1 MQLSAVAFCK
11 LGICI
16 VPQRFGSM
24 KLTIARSLLLF
35 GLLVVSGVGAAVG
48 VQNYAFDR
56 LRVNGPVYQEVVY
69 GKDLVADILPP
80 PLFLVEAYLLATESA
95 VYPELAA
102 DNLRKIAVLRT
113 SYTERNAY
121 WDASL
126 LEPKLKDGLKQKI
139 KPTSERFWQII
150 DGEFTRAATSGD
162 ADAIRSAAALLRP
175 AFQAHQA
182 EVVTVVSAAN
192 AFLGNA
198 ETIAAEETRS
208 LTATS
213 YGAVAAALLLLVA
226 GLVALHRRA
235 IRPLSGM
242 RDYMSILAGGD
253 YTKPVPYD
261 DRQDEIGEMAA
272 AVTVFRGNA
281 QERIANRQRQEQ
293 EREIKLQAER
303 QAAEDRASEDAAR
316 ARVLESLSQG
326 LSRLAAGDLSTRI
339 EEPFSAGYE
348 KLRQE
353 FNDSIHSLEDTLTQ
367 IVNAMQTVRDG
378 VASIATG
385 TDDLS
390 RRTETQAA
398 SLEEAASALNQITTT
413 VKTTTDRAR
422 EASDRIIDTK
432 TSTDQ
437 STAIVREA
445 VGAMSK
451 IEESS
456 CQIRQIISVIDEIAF
471 QTNLLALNAGV
482 EAARAGEAGKGFA
495 VVAQEVRELA
505 GRSATASR
513 EIRQLID
520 ASTSQVGAGVAL
532 VNRTGEAL
540 ATINDQINRVNA
552 LVGAIVTA
560 SGEQSHALGEVTEA
574 VSRMDQVTQ
583 QNAAM
588 AEEASAAC
596 RELTTHTV
604 SLSGQLSRFRLIGER
619 RQPTRYRMA
628 S

>member
-1 MQLSAVAFCK
+1 M
-11 LGICI
+11 
-16 VPQRFGSM
+16 
-24 KLTIARSLLLF
+24 
-35 GLLVVSGVGAAVG
+35 LVGTGVGVAISI
-48 VQNYAFDR
+48 QNYAFDR
-56 LRVNGPVYQEVVY
+56 LRVNGPLYQEVVY

-95 VYPELAA
+95 VFPDLAA
-102 DNLRKIAVLRT
+102 ANLSKISELRKAY
-113 SYTERNAY
+113 SDRNNY
-121 WDASL
+121 WDKSTLDPSL
-126 LEPKLKDGLKQKI
+126 KSGLMDRI
-139 KPTSERFWQII
+139 KPTSERFWQVI
-150 DGEFTRAATSGD
+150 DGEFTKAVASGD
-162 ADAIRSAAALLRP
+162 AEAIRAAAAELRP
-175 AFQAHQA
+175 AFQAHQT
-182 EVVTVVSAAN
+182 EVVTLVTAAN
-192 AFLGNA
+192 TFLANA
-198 ETIAAEETRS
+198 ETTASEETSS
-208 LTATS
+208 LTLIS
-213 YGAVAAALLLLVA
+213 YSAAAAALLLLVA

-253 YTKPVPYD
+253 YSKPVPYD
-261 DRQDEIGEMAA
+261 DRPDEIGEMAA

-281 QERIANRQRQEQ
+281 LERIANRQRQEQ
-293 EREIKLQAER
+293 ERELVLQAER
-303 QAAEDRASEDAAR
+303 QAIAERSTEEAAR

-326 LSRLAAGDLSTRI
+326 LSRLATGDLTTRLS
-339 EEPFSAGYE
+339 EPFAPAFE

-353 FNDSIHSLEDTLTQ
+353 FNGSIHALEDTLSRV
-367 IVNAMQTVRDG
+367 VNAMQSVRDG
-378 VASIATG
+378 VSSISSG

-413 VKTTTDRAR
+413 VKTTTERAR
-422 EASDRIIDTK
+422 EANTRMIDTK
-432 TSTDQ
+432 TSADQ
-437 STAIVREA
+437 STAIVRQA

-456 CQIRQIISVIDEIAF
+456 AQIRQIISVIDEIAF

-520 ASTSQVGAGVAL
+520 ASTSQVGTGVSL

-540 ATINDQINRVNA
+540 ATIEEQINAVNA
-552 LVGAIVTA
+552 LINAIVTS
-560 SGEQSHALGEVTEA
+560 SGEQAHALSEVTEA
-574 VSRMDQVTQ
+574 VNRMDQVTQ

-588 AEEASAAC
+588 AEEANAAC
-596 RELTTHTV
+596 GELDTHTQA
-604 SLSGQLSRFRLIGER
+604 LSGQLSRFQLSAMQGKAGH
-619 RQPTRYRMA
+619 YRMA